1 MPTLLLASGSPRRRQ
16 FLTDLGF
23 AFRVSPAGID
33 ESVRPGEHAKV
44 YAARLARTK
53 AEAPREAP
61 ADAVVLAADTVVT
74 LGGEIFGKPENQA
87 DFRRMMGRLSG
98 ATHEVITAVAVRS
111 SSATLE
117 AQVSTRVTMRALTA
131 AELDWYWASGE
142 PTDKAGGYALQ
153 GIAGAFVTRVD
164 GSHSNVIGLPLVE
177 TISLLEQA
185 GVRPPWRG

>member
-23 AFRVSPAGID
+23 AFGVSPAGID
-33 ESVRPGEHAKV
+33 ESVLPGEHAKV

-61 ADAVVLAADTVVT
+61 HDAVVLAADTVVT
-74 LGGEIFGKPENQA
+74 LGGEIFGKPESAA

-98 ATHEVITAVAVRS
+98 ATHEVITAVAVRT

-177 TISLLEQA
+177 TIALLEQA